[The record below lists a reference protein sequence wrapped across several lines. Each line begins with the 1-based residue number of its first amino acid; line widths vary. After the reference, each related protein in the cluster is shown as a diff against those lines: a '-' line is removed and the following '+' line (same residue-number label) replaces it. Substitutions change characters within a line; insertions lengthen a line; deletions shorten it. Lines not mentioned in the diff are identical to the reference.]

1 MDGFQTTYEQLLKAE
16 IVKAEME
23 MSQALGAAGGIKGES
38 SPSAKGSQRKATLE
52 SKETLCSAGY
62 LLLKPTAVHY

>member
-38 SPSAKGSQRKATLE
+38 IPSAKGSQLLMFPETDLSSLLFCV
-52 SKETLCSAGY
+52 SK
-62 LLLKPTAVHY
+62 